1 MSSNVEGEAL
11 KRMSGAS
18 AKPGG
23 ISGVVKGLLADKWL
37 RSQDSGGGSGK
48 TAADWHNEEVAKQYE
63 FGRQGTRRD
72 WTHADSANPRFKQ
85 VNYGSDG
92 GVGTAFYPA
101 ASTGRAKPA
110 TNTSGGG
117 QGTSGNKR
125 GNQFVGAEKPAR
137 KSGRPP
143 VA

>member
-1 MSSNVEGEAL
+1 MSSNVEGEAA

-23 ISGVVKGLLADKWL
+23 ISGVVKGILADKWL

-48 TAADWHNEEVAKQYE
+48 SAADWHNEEVAKGYE
-63 FGRQGTRRD
+63 FKRQGTRRD
-72 WTHADSANPRFKQ
+72 WAQADSANPRYKQ

-101 ASTGRAKPA
+101 PARSRAKPA

-117 QGTSGNKR
+117 QGTSGNKP
-125 GNQFVGAEKPAR
+125 GKQFVGADKPPR
-137 KSGRPP
+137 KSGKPP